1 VITRVIKSHH
11 SRRCRHYEK
20 AFTVRERER
29 ERERGGGGGGRE
41 RERAGE
47 DNRADSLGGRE
58 SRDVLRYDVEIS

>member
-1 VITRVIKSHH
+1 VITRVIKSRH

-29 ERERGGGGGGRE
+29 EREGGGGGRE

>member
-1 VITRVIKSHH
+1 
-11 SRRCRHYEK
+11 
-20 AFTVRERER
+20 VRERER
-29 ERERGGGGGGRE
+29 ERERERGGGGGRE